1 MVVCLFKKL
10 ERIICQVLPI
20 NYGDKM
26 RESKMEA
33 NISLISV
40 NSYCSNHL
48 KVEYL
53 QGVCKYF
60 VLILICHV

>member
-33 NISLISV
+33 NISLVSV

-53 QGVCKYF
+53 QGV
-60 VLILICHV
+60 L

>member
-10 ERIICQVLPI
+10 ERIICQVLNSPI
-20 NYGDKM
+20 NNGDKM

-33 NISLISV
+33 NISLVSV

-53 QGVCKYF
+53 QGV
-60 VLILICHV
+60 L

>member
-10 ERIICQVLPI
+10 ERIICQVY
-20 NYGDKM
+20 YGDKM

-33 NISLISV
+33 NISLVSV

-53 QGVCKYF
+53 QGV
-60 VLILICHV
+60 L

>member
-1 MVVCLFKKL
+1 MVVCLFL
-10 ERIICQVLPI
+10 NSPI
-20 NYGDKM
+20 NNGDKM

-53 QGVCKYF
+53 KGGW
-60 VLILICHV
+60 